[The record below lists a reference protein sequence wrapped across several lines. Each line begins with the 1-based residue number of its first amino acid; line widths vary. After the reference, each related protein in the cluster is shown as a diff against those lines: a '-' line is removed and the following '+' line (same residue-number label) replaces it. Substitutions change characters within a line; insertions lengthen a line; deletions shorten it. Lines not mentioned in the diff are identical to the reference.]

1 MRSKKGRLV
10 GVFVI
15 YAVANNGFSEA
26 IDNPCAGA
34 SALLNLVNRPT
45 VSDSACAVPY
55 NKALVELGFQY
66 QGLTQSAGQQTNFP
80 EAVVRFGLPFNNEL
94 ALVLPNYNHPS
105 MQSPSGFSTTTATIK
120 HQIGYTEHWLGSIE
134 TGVTLASGS
143 QYFGSDGNGIA
154 LNGIVSYT
162 FNSKWSLL
170 FMLGLSSQVESSFD
184 GGRRY
189 TTTNPDLVLTYV
201 VNPKINMYA
210 EVYGQSRTGPEVGS
224 GFNTDAGIL
233 YLPFPNVEVDLAFGQ
248 HVSGTL
254 GSFNQ
259 YIGAG
264 MAILF

>member
-94 ALVLPNYNHPS
+94 A
-105 MQSPSGFSTTTATIK
+105 
-120 HQIGYTEHWLGSIE
+120 
-134 TGVTLASGS
+134 
-143 QYFGSDGNGIA
+143 
-154 LNGIVSYT
+154 
-162 FNSKWSLL
+162 
-170 FMLGLSSQVESSFD
+170 
-184 GGRRY
+184 
-189 TTTNPDLVLTYV
+189 
-201 VNPKINMYA
+201 
-210 EVYGQSRTGPEVGS
+210 
-224 GFNTDAGIL
+224 
-233 YLPFPNVEVDLAFGQ
+233 
-248 HVSGTL
+248 
-254 GSFNQ
+254 
-259 YIGAG
+259 
-264 MAILF
+264 